1 MQFSDFVQ
9 HFPENLIRRDL
20 RGGFMAFEYVLPFNK
35 QLQNTSS
42 AYTIVMCH
50 VLIVAIEKPKLDTN
64 LKVNKKMCHR

>member
-1 MQFSDFVQ
+1 
-9 HFPENLIRRDL
+9 
-20 RGGFMAFEYVLPFNK
+20 MAFEYVLPFNK